1 MAEAVS
7 WDVITEQGVL
17 LVAKYRE
24 DKKPA
29 PVAGEG
35 LKIAAFDLV
44 CSLSFTSLH
53 TSFQKY
59 TNTNLRTQ
67 L

>member
-29 PVAGEG
+29 PVTGEG

-44 CSLSFTSLH
+44 CSLSYSSLH
-53 TSFQKY
+53 NSFQIY
-59 TNTNLRTQ
+59 
-67 L
+67 